1 MTEGIILNYREDG
14 ESGPTPLEN
23 HIRMRAP
30 KPVYMGWEVG
40 GMMIKVADLKEV
52 ITLVRAA
59 PEMVI
64 GIIDDDDRLEL
75 HSAYDY
81 EPRPN

>member
-1 MTEGIILNYREDG
+1 MTSPIIWNYREDG

-23 HIRMRAP
+23 MIRIRAP
-30 KPVYMGWEVG
+30 KPVFMGWEVG
-40 GMMIKVADLKEV
+40 SMLIEVTDLKEV

-59 PEMVI
+59 PEMAV
-64 GIIDDDDRLEL
+64 GIVDEEDRLIL
-75 HSAYDY
+75 YPAYDY